1 MCSMQSHGGVQI
13 LLSEVQAGNTLVTS
27 VRGCFYVKSS
37 ILSVVWYYLLYCE
50 VINCD
55 LVENY

>member
-1 MCSMQSHGGVQI
+1 MQSLGGVQI

-27 VRGCFYVKSS
+27 VRGCVYFKSS

-50 VINCD
+50 VMNGD